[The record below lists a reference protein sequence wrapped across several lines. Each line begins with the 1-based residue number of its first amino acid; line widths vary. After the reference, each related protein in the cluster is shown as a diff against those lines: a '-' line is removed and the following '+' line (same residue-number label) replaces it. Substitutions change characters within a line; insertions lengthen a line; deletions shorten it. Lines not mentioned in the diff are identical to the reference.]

1 MNMKRGF
8 EAFSKRP
15 LWSVLS
21 RGARVSLA
29 PEGVNENPLKGG
41 LNALNLRKEPMRFHY
56 LAYNVYIHNSIS
68 FS

>member
-1 MNMKRGF
+1 MNMEKDF

-15 LWSVLS
+15 LWSVFS

-41 LNALNLRKEPMRFHY
+41 LRRE
-56 LAYNVYIHNSIS
+56 
-68 FS
+68 